1 MVSTSIFWLRVAV
14 CFYAVGLLH
23 SMLALLGKRTSLY
36 PVARGTFRIG
46 AILQGV
52 ALVDLGMAAGHIP
65 VDNFFQTLNLCAFL
79 IAVLFLAVEWRYHFA
94 STAVA
99 HFPLV
104 FLMTL
109 VAAMERPVAIL
120 TGARETWLAI
130 HIVLVL
136 AGYAALAI
144 MAAASFFYLIQER
157 RLKTKKSLGLF
168 QKLPPLATLDNLV
181 SRYLE
186 YGFVFITMGVII
198 VFLGAG
204 ARPTQ
209 ETVGDPRVAISLF
222 TWALLLATLYLR
234 TTAGWRGRRAAA
246 MALAVM
252 VCSAITWFA
261 HVGLRIP

>member
-1 MVSTSIFWLRVAV
+1 VLTTSIFWLRVAV

-23 SMLALLGKRTSLY
+23 SMLALVAKRTSLY
-36 PVARGTFRIG
+36 PVARGAFRIG
-46 AILQGV
+46 AVLQGV
-52 ALVDLGMAAGHIP
+52 AIVDLGMALGHIP
-65 VDNFFQTLNLCAFL
+65 VDNFFETLSLCAFL

-104 FLMTL
+104 FVMTL

-120 TGARETWLAI
+120 TGARATWLAI

-136 AGYAALAI
+136 AGNAALAI
-144 MAAASFFYLIQER
+144 MAAASVFYLVQES
-157 RLKTKKSLGLF
+157 RLKAKKSQRLLE
-168 QKLPPLATLDNLV
+168 KLPPLATLDNLV

-186 YGFVFITMGVII
+186 YAFVFITLGLVA
-198 VFLGAG
+198 VFLGSG
-204 ARPTQ
+204 TRGLG
-209 ETVGDPRVAISLF
+209 EPRITISLF

-246 MALAVM
+246 MALAVV
-252 VCSAITWFA
+252 VCSAITWAA
-261 HVGLRIP
+261 HVGLQTP

>member
-1 MVSTSIFWLRVAV
+1 MVSTSIFWLRAAA

-36 PVARGTFRIG
+36 PIARGTFRIG

-52 ALVDLGMAAGHIP
+52 AIVDLGMAAGHIP

-79 IAVLFLAVEWRYHFA
+79 IALLFLAVEWRYHFA

-104 FLMTL
+104 FVMTL

-120 TGARETWLAI
+120 TGARETWLAV

-144 MAAASFFYLIQER
+144 MAAASVFYLIQER
-157 RLKTKKSLGLF
+157 RLKTKKSLRLF
-168 QKLPPLATLDNLV
+168 EKLPPLATLDNLV

-186 YGFVFITMGVII
+186 YAFVFITLGVII
-198 VFLGAG
+198 VFLGYG
-204 ARPTQ
+204 GRWIG
-209 ETVGDPRVAISLF
+209 EPRVTISLL

-246 MALAVM
+246 MALAVV
-252 VCSAITWFA
+252 VCSAITWVA
-261 HVGLRIP
+261 HVGLRTP

>member
-1 MVSTSIFWLRVAV
+1 
-14 CFYAVGLLH
+14 
-23 SMLALLGKRTSLY
+23 MLALLGKRTSLY
-36 PVARGTFRIG
+36 PIARGTFRIG

-52 ALVDLGMAAGHIP
+52 AIVDLGMAAGHIP

-144 MAAASFFYLIQER
+144 MAAASVFYLIQER
-157 RLKTKKSLGLF
+157 RLKTKKSLRLF
-168 QKLPPLATLDNLV
+168 EKLPALATLDNLV

-186 YGFVFITMGVII
+186 YAFVFITLSVII
-198 VFLGAG
+198 VFLGYG
-204 ARPTQ
+204 KPWI
-209 ETVGDPRVAISLF
+209 GDPRITISLF

-246 MALAVM
+246 MALAVV
-252 VCSAITWFA
+252 VCSAITWVA
-261 HVGLRIP
+261 HVGLRTP

>member
-1 MVSTSIFWLRVAV
+1 MVASSIFWLRIAA

-23 SMLALLGKRTSLY
+23 SILALIRKRTGLY
-36 PVARGTFRIG
+36 PLARGTFRVG
-46 AILQGV
+46 AILHGV
-52 ALVDLGMAAGHIP
+52 AIVDLGMAVGHIP
-65 VDNFFQTLNLCAFL
+65 VDNFFQTFSLCAFL
-79 IAVLFLAVEWRYHFA
+79 IAVLFLAVEWRYQFA

-104 FLMTL
+104 FVMTL

-120 TGARETWLAI
+120 TNARDTWLAL

-144 MAAASFFYLIQER
+144 MAAASVFYLVQER
-157 RLKTKKSLGLF
+157 RLKNKKSSAIL

-186 YGFVFITMGVII
+186 YAFVFITLAII
-198 VFLGAG
+198 VVFLGSG
-204 ARPTQ
+204 TRWIGDARFT
-209 ETVGDPRVAISLF
+209 ISMV

-234 TTAGWRGRRAAA
+234 TTAGWRGRKAAA
-246 MALAVM
+246 MALAV
-252 VCSAITWFA
+252 VLCSAITWVVWA
-261 HVGLRIP
+261 

>member
-1 MVSTSIFWLRVAV
+1 VVSTSIFWLRAAA

-36 PVARGTFRIG
+36 PIARGTFRIG

-52 ALVDLGMAAGHIP
+52 SIVDLGMATGHIP
-65 VDNFFQTLNLCAFL
+65 VANPFQTLNLCAFL
-79 IAVLFLAVEWRYHFA
+79 IALLFLAVEWRYHFA

-104 FLMTL
+104 FVMTL
-109 VAAMERPVAIL
+109 VGAMERPVAIL

-144 MAAASFFYLIQER
+144 MAAASVFYLIQER
-157 RLKTKKSLGLF
+157 RLKTKQSLRLF
-168 QKLPPLATLDNLV
+168 EKLPPLATLDDLV

-186 YGFVFITMGVII
+186 YGFVFITLGVII
-198 VFLGAG
+198 VFLGYG
-204 ARPTQ
+204 GRWIG
-209 ETVGDPRVAISLF
+209 EPRVAISLL

-246 MALAVM
+246 MALAVV
-252 VCSAITWFA
+252 VCSAITWVA
-261 HVGLRIP
+261 HIGLRTP

>member
-1 MVSTSIFWLRVAV
+1 
-14 CFYAVGLLH
+14 
-23 SMLALLGKRTSLY
+23 MLVLLGKRTGLY
-36 PVARGTFRIG
+36 PIARGTFRIG

-52 ALVDLGMAAGHIP
+52 AIVDLGMALGRIP
-65 VDNFFQTLNLCAFL
+65 VDNFFETLSLCAFL
-79 IAVLFLAVEWRYHFA
+79 IALLFLAVEWRYHFA

-104 FLMTL
+104 FVMTL
-109 VAAMERPVAIL
+109 VAAMERPVGIL

-157 RLKTKKSLGLF
+157 RLKSKKSQRLIE
-168 QKLPPLATLDNLV
+168 KLPPLATLDNLV

-186 YGFVFITMGVII
+186 YAFVFITLGI
-198 VFLGAG
+198 VVVFVGSG
-204 ARPTQ
+204 TRMI
-209 ETVGDPRVAISLF
+209 GDPRIAISLF

-246 MALAVM
+246 MALAVV
-252 VCSAITWFA
+252 VCSAITWAA
-261 HVGLRIP
+261 HVGLRTP

>member
-1 MVSTSIFWLRVAV
+1 
-14 CFYAVGLLH
+14 
-23 SMLALLGKRTSLY
+23 MLALLGKRTSLY
-36 PVARGTFRIG
+36 PIARGTFRIG

-52 ALVDLGMAAGHIP
+52 AIVDLGMAAGHIP

-157 RLKTKKSLGLF
+157 RLKTKKSLRLF
-168 QKLPPLATLDNLV
+168 EKLPPLATLDNLV

-186 YGFVFITMGVII
+186 YAFVFITMGVII
-198 VFLGAG
+198 VFLGYG
-204 ARPTQ
+204 ARWM
-209 ETVGDPRVAISLF
+209 GDPRITISLF

-246 MALAVM
+246 MALAVV
-252 VCSAITWFA
+252 VCSAITWVA
-261 HVGLRIP
+261 HVGLRTP

>member
-1 MVSTSIFWLRVAV
+1 
-14 CFYAVGLLH
+14 
-23 SMLALLGKRTSLY
+23 MLALLGRRTSLY

-52 ALVDLGMAAGHIP
+52 AIVDLGMAAGHIP

-79 IAVLFLAVEWRYHFA
+79 IALLFLAVEWRYHFA

-109 VAAMERPVAIL
+109 AAAMERPVAIL

-144 MAAASFFYLIQER
+144 MAAASFVYLIQER
-157 RLKTKKSLGLF
+157 RLKNKSPRLF
-168 QKLPPLATLDNLV
+168 EKLPPLALWIIWSAV
-181 SRYLE
+181 FSSMHSCSSR
-186 YGFVFITMGVII
+186 
-198 VFLGAG
+198 
-204 ARPTQ
+204 
-209 ETVGDPRVAISLF
+209 
-222 TWALLLATLYLR
+222 
-234 TTAGWRGRRAAA
+234 
-246 MALAVM
+246 
-252 VCSAITWFA
+252 
-261 HVGLRIP
+261 

>member
-1 MVSTSIFWLRVAV
+1 VASTSIFWLRAAA

-23 SMLALLGKRTSLY
+23 SMLALLGRRTSLY

-52 ALVDLGMAAGHIP
+52 AIVDLGMAAGHIP

-144 MAAASFFYLIQER
+144 MAAASGFYLIQER
-157 RLKTKKSLGLF
+157 RLKTKKSLRLF
-168 QKLPPLATLDNLV
+168 EKLPPLATLDNLV

-186 YGFVFITMGVII
+186 YAFVFITMSVII
-198 VFLGAG
+198 VFLGYG
-204 ARPTQ
+204 ARWI
-209 ETVGDPRVAISLF
+209 GDPRITISLF

-246 MALAVM
+246 MALAVV
-252 VCSAITWFA
+252 VCSAITWVA
-261 HVGLRIP
+261 HVGLRTP

>member
-1 MVSTSIFWLRVAV
+1 VI
-14 CFYAVGLLH
+14 
-23 SMLALLGKRTSLY
+23 
-36 PVARGTFRIG
+36 I
-46 AILQGV
+46 
-52 ALVDLGMAAGHIP
+52 
-65 VDNFFQTLNLCAFL
+65 
-79 IAVLFLAVEWRYHFA
+79 
-94 STAVA
+94 
-99 HFPLV
+99 
-104 FLMTL
+104 
-109 VAAMERPVAIL
+109 
-120 TGARETWLAI
+120 
-130 HIVLVL
+130 
-136 AGYAALAI
+136 
-144 MAAASFFYLIQER
+144 AAASFFYLIQAR
-157 RLKTKKSLGLF
+157 RLKTKKSIGLF
-168 QKLPPLATLDNLV
+168 QKLPPRATLANLV